1 MAAWQLAAVD
11 FVLKGG
17 KWAGV
22 QMRSVSMGGGGGTG
36 GESKTQ
42 LKSDF
47 RVGQKL

>member
-22 QMRSVSMGGGGGTG
+22 QMRSVSIAGGGGGGETG

-42 LKSDF
+42 L
-47 RVGQKL
+47 